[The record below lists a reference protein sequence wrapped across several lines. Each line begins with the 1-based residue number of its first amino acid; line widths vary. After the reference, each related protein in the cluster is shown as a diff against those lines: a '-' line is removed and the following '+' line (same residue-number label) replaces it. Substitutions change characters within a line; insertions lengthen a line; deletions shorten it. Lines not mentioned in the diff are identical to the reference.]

1 MKGILGFIMAILCSA
16 LQSSAGFLYASKYGA
31 TGDGI
36 TNDGPAIVKAIDALI
51 SASGRNTLI
60 FEAGK
65 KYYIKDIGRTY
76 LFDLEG
82 LANIEVDGAGSVF
95 LLDGKVR
102 FAHLNQS
109 KNIHFSRLAVDYKP
123 LPFADGLILDVNIAG
138 KYIDVKISEGFEMP
152 LLGGP
157 LAANGEQAFFGML
170 WNQGIHAMLG
180 MHYWVKDI
188 KEAYPGSLKNGV
200 LRIDAGTDF
209 SEWDQIREGKTKISI
224 PLRGVAHIGG
234 DEVFRITECEN
245 VAVTEVDI
253 WSAPWFAVGVTRNRG
268 KVTFKKVN
276 IQPKPG
282 SGRLT
287 SSWRDGFH
295 VKGNYARLL
304 WEDCRVVGTND
315 DAFNIASFMST
326 LQQADTDI
334 KIGIRQ
340 NYPLDIIPY
349 NTGDIVV
356 VYDVVKGKILGKTK
370 VVSAEGFVQSGKPI
384 APEIKLVLDK
394 AIPGMSAGCQVWNE
408 SSANPK
414 TTLRRCMIY
423 NSCRFQS
430 PITIEKSDLVAL
442 SWFYGSNL
450 EGPLPS
456 SVLIKDS
463 RLLLGRGNPNSIA
476 VVSSEMSYHNA
487 LYMPK
492 EPVMAKF
499 TLKNSVLDGYL
510 SLNFVERVRIIGN
523 NFIVPGAKLKL
534 LGNKNVRLKN
544 NY

>member
-1 MKGILGFIMAILCSA
+1 MKGVFGFIIVVLCCA
-16 LQSSAGFLYASKYGA
+16 LQSRGEVIYASKYGV

-36 TNDGPAIVKAIDALI
+36 ADDGPAIVKAIDALI
-51 SASGRNTLI
+51 SASGKNTLV
-60 FEAGK
+60 FEPGK
-65 KYYIKDIGRTY
+65 SYYIKNIGRTY
-76 LFDLEG
+76 LFDLKG
-82 LANIEVDGAGSVF
+82 LVNIEIDGAGSVF

-102 FAHLNQS
+102 FAHLNKL
-109 KNIHFSRLAVDYKP
+109 KNVHVRRLAVDYKP
-123 LPFADGLILDVNIAG
+123 LPFADGLIVGLNIAG
-138 KYIDVKISEGFEMP
+138 KYIDVKVSEGFEMP

-157 LAANGEQAFFGML
+157 IGANGEQAFFGML

-188 KEAYPGSLKNGV
+188 REAYPGSVKDGI
-200 LRIDAGTDF
+200 LRVEAATDF
-209 SEWDQIREGKTKISI
+209 NEWNQIREGKTKISI

-234 DEVFRITECEN
+234 DEVFRIAECEN
-245 VAVTEVDI
+245 VEVSEVDI
-253 WSAPWFAVGVTRNRG
+253 WSAPWFAVGVSRNRG
-268 KVTFKKVN
+268 KVTFKNVN

-295 VKGNYARLL
+295 VKGNYAHLL
-304 WEDCRVVGTND
+304 WEDCRVAGTND

-326 LQQADTDI
+326 LAQVGADVNISI
-334 KIGIRQ
+334 KQ

-349 NTGDIVV
+349 NTGDMVV
-356 VYDVVKGKILGKTK
+356 VYDVVKGKILGKAK

-394 AIPGMSAGCQVWNE
+394 PITGMSAGCQVWNE

-430 PITIEKSDLVAL
+430 PITIEQSDLVAL

-463 RLLLGRGNPNSIA
+463 RLLLGRGNPNSVA
-476 VVSSEMSYHNA
+476 VVSSEMSFNNV
-487 LYMPK
+487 LYTPK

-510 SLNFVERVRIIGN
+510 TLNFVEKVRIISN
-523 NFIVPGAKLKL
+523 QFILPGAKLRL
-534 LGNKNVRLKN
+534 VGNKKVRLKN